1 MYCLI
6 LEVDGSEQVEETILI
21 LSSME
26 VPDFSEVQTDGF
38 EWTIFFAI

>member
-6 LEVDGSEQVEETILI
+6 LEIEGSSSVDETILI

-26 VPDFSEVQTDGF
+26 VPDFSTMKPESN
-38 EWTIFFAI
+38 EWTIFFAV